1 MYKIAICDDNE
12 EYLSE
17 FKEVICKTPE
27 YNPDI
32 MEVYTFQSGEEF
44 LKESIAEI
52 QLAFCSGVVSPLP
65 EHFNVQPYRYFMKQS
80 DLEQTKKVIGEL
92 LVEMIRRHD
101 SEIEVV
107 SDGRAMRI
115 SNDQIMYIE
124 RRKQGRELFIQEN
137 LMDGTSDNRR
147 TGSAGKVRGNP
158 GFIKGNG
165 NGNRVHPGK

>member
-1 MYKIAICDDNE
+1 
-12 EYLSE
+12 
-17 FKEVICKTPE
+17 
-27 YNPDI
+27 
-32 MEVYTFQSGEEF
+32 
-44 LKESIAEI
+44 
-52 QLAFCSGVVSPLP
+52 
-65 EHFNVQPYRYFMKQS
+65 MKQS
-80 DLEQTKKVIGEL
+80 DLEQIKKVIGEL

-124 RRKQGRELFIQEN
+124 RRKRGSELFIQEN

-158 GFIKGNG
+158 GVIKRNG
-165 NGNRVHPGK
+165 NRNRVHPGKEIYGKQYSKCLVM